1 MQGSPE
7 NQIPVALA
15 DRDVNAMPGDG
26 VDGRPLNVPRG
37 KHFDVR

>member
-15 DRDVNAMPGDG
+15 DRDVNVMPGDG
-26 VDGRPLNVPRG
+26 VDRPLNVPRG